1 MEQDVVTIR
10 SRKPSETFE
19 YGNSLAGILR
29 AGDVVALYG
38 DLGSG
43 KTVLVQGVCHEL
55 EVREFVTSPSFTIIQ
70 EYSGRFPIV
79 HFDFYRLES
88 IQAIENLDLDGYFD
102 RSGIAL
108 IEWAE
113 RGEVFL
119 PTNHFSVRFE
129 RIVEN
134 GRLLNMHRK
143 IIFSGPKKRGL
154 DRLSL

>member
-1 MEQDVVTIR
+1 MEIR

-19 YGNSLAGILR
+19 CGKSLAGILR

-43 KTVLVQGVCHEL
+43 KTVLVQGICQGL

-70 EYSGRFPIV
+70 EYSGKFPV
-79 HFDFYRLES
+79 AHFDFYRLES
-88 IQAIENLDLDGYFD
+88 IRAIENLDLDGYFEK
-102 RSGIAL
+102 SGISL

-113 RGEVFL
+113 RVELFL
-119 PTNHFSVRFE
+119 PRNRFSIRFD

-134 GRLLNMHRK
+134 GKLVNTHRK
-143 IIFSGPKKRGL
+143 IVICGPKHRGT
-154 DRLSL
+154 DRLYS